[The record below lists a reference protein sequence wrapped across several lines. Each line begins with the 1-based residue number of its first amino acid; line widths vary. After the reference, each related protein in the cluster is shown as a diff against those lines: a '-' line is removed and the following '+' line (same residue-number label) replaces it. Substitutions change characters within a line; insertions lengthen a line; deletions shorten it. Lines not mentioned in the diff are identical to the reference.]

1 MPFLVWTDSIE
12 QRVKEAQEELMD
24 NDIGAWLL
32 TMAPLMAVGV
42 LLLVFGIVLILTTVK
57 RKVKGKLKT
66 FQLLA
71 GASALGIPVF
81 AVLHNVAYML
91 GVMWFGESASV
102 NGDEPVFFILA
113 VIVCPLGL
121 LVGGVGS
128 IIIRIMHR
136 RTK

>member
-1 MPFLVWTDSIE
+1 MLQII
-12 QRVKEAQEELMD
+12 
-24 NDIGAWLL
+24 IG
-32 TMAPLMAVGV
+32 GV
-42 LLLVFGIVLILTTVK
+42 LLLLGGGALVFFTIK
-57 RKVKGKLKT
+57 KKVEGKLRK

-91 GVMWFGESASV
+91 GIMWFGESAWG

-113 VIVCPLGL
+113 AIVCPLGL
-121 LVGGVGS
+121 LVGGIGT
-128 IIIRIMHR
+128 IIIRMKQR

>member
-1 MPFLVWTDSIE
+1 
-12 QRVKEAQEELMD
+12 MD
-24 NDIGAWLL
+24 NDTGRWLL
-32 TMAPLMAVGV
+32 ALAPLIVVGV
-42 LLLVFGIVLILTTVK
+42 LLIVIGIVLILTTVK
-57 RKVKGKLKT
+57 RKVTGKLKM

-91 GVMWFGESASV
+91 VIMWFGESAFG
-102 NGDEPVFFILA
+102 NGDEPVFFFLA

-121 LVGGVGS
+121 LVGGIGT
-128 IIIRIMHR
+128 IIIRRKHR

>member
-1 MPFLVWTDSIE
+1 
-12 QRVKEAQEELMD
+12 MD
-24 NDIGAWLL
+24 NDTVGWLL
-32 TMAPLMAVGV
+32 TIAPLIAVGV
-42 LLLVFGIVLILTTVK
+42 LLLVFGIVIILITIK
-57 RKVKGKLKT
+57 RKVTGKLKK

-81 AVLHNVAYML
+81 AVLHNVSYML
-91 GVMWFGESASV
+91 GVTWFGESAFG

-121 LVGGVGS
+121 LVGGIGS
-128 IIIRIMHR
+128 IIIRIRHR

>member
-1 MPFLVWTDSIE
+1 
-12 QRVKEAQEELMD
+12 MD
-24 NDIGAWLL
+24 NDTGAWLL
-32 TMAPLMAVGV
+32 NIAPLMAVGV
-42 LLLVFGIVLILTTVK
+42 LLLVFGIVLILITIK
-57 RKVKGKLKT
+57 RKVKGKLKK

-91 GVMWFGESASV
+91 GVTWFGESAFG

-121 LVGGVGS
+121 LVGGIGS
-128 IIIRIMHR
+128 IILRMKHR